1 MQLFRV
7 LIKCTPTQKLIWLLA
22 NNTLFTTTY
31 EKEVNADR
39 IFTAEDGLQ
48 FAIGIVDYEGDNY
61 EDKEG
66 RKLEDYLH
74 LFVA

>member
-1 MQLFRV
+1 MILT
-7 LIKCTPTQKLIWLLA
+7 LIFTLQGIIILEGR

-31 EKEVNADR
+31 EKEANADR

-74 LFVA
+74 LVVA